1 MMIAFITSQTNRK
14 SGARDRLRSFPNQ
27 HQRAARDDLRELPDS
42 PVVQAHT
49 TVAGPGSDVPRSVRA
64 VDVEAARPFTSVGE
78 PVQRPA
84 QHAPGARGRP
94 RGAELEVAV
103 GRWRRGGADGDVE
116 VPDDKLPAHVVE

>member
-27 HQRAARDDLRELPDS
+27 HERAARDDLRELLDG
-42 PVVQAHT
+42 PVVQAHA
-49 TVAGPGSDVPRSVRA
+49 TVAGPGADVPRRIRA
-64 VDVEAARPFTSVGE
+64 MDVKAARPAALTGE

-103 GRWRRGGADGDVE
+103 GRRCRG
-116 VPDDKLPAHVVE
+116 